1 MMLVAGLLTAYTLVA
16 LAYWLLMLYGVVRLR
31 RDVRRLDRLD
41 PPAPGRWPRLSVIVP
56 ACDEADEIEPA
67 ARTLLNE
74 DYPDLELIFVDDRS
88 TDSTGEI
95 IDRLAAED
103 PRIKVIHVAELPEG
117 WLGKVNALNRGLAE
131 STGEFVLLT
140 DADVHFTR
148 GVLRKAVAHCEAE
161 RLDHLAAL
169 PTLWRTSVLVGSVLG
184 SFLRQFLVATRPW
197 AVRDAR
203 SRAYI
208 GIGAF
213 NLVRRSAFEATPG
226 FEWLRLE
233 TADDMGV
240 GMMMKR
246 SGARCDIVAAFGL
259 LGLHWY
265 RTFRDA
271 ARGAEKGYA
280 SAAGCSLVQVVI
292 RALIGLALETAPILA
307 PAAAVLCGS
316 WVVGGGAAAV
326 VAAFLAS
333 SILLARWAGARILPL
348 PVLLGPLAAVV
359 NAAAFL
365 RCGWVGWR
373 RGGVVWRGTLYPAE
387 QLREGRRIRIP

>member
-31 RDVRRLDRLD
+31 RGVRRLDRLD
-41 PPAPGRWPRLSVIVP
+41 PPAPARWPRLSVIVP
-56 ACDEADEIEPA
+56 ACNEADEIEPA

-103 PRIKVIHVAELPEG
+103 PRIKVIHVTELPEG
-117 WLGKVNALNRGLAE
+117 WLGKVNALDRGLAE

-140 DADVHFTR
+140 DADVHYTR
-148 GVLRKAVAHCEAE
+148 GALRKAVAHCEAE

-169 PTLWRTSVLVGSVLG
+169 PTLWRTGVLVGSVLG

-233 TADDMGV
+233 TADDVGV
-240 GMMMKR
+240 GLMMKR
-246 SGARCDIVAAFGL
+246 SGARCDVVAAFGL

-280 SAAGCSLVQVVI
+280 SATGCSLVQVVI

-307 PAAAVLCGS
+307 PAAAVLCGG
-316 WVVGGGAAAV
+316 WVIGAGAAAI

-333 SILLARWAGARILPL
+333 SILLARWAGARALPL

-359 NAAAFL
+359 SAAAFL

-373 RGGVVWRGTLYPAE
+373 RGGVVWRGTLYPAQ
-387 QLREGRRIRIP
+387 QLREGRRIRFP

>member
-41 PPAPGRWPRLSVIVP
+41 PPALGRWPRLSVIVP

-148 GVLRKAVAHCEAE
+148 GALRKAVAHCEAE

-316 WVVGGGAAAV
+316 WVIGGGAAAI

-333 SILLARWAGARILPL
+333 SVLLAWWAGARILPL

-359 NAAAFL
+359 SAAAFL